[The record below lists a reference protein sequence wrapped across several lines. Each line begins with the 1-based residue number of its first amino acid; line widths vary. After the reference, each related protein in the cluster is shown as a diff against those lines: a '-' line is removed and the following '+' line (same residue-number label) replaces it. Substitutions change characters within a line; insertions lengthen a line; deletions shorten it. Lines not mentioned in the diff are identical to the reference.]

1 MLIST
6 PVLVSGQ
13 WGAAADDQH
22 QQPGKVK
29 VQAFQS
35 YPCFALCVRQMINIK
50 LHITTISHHT
60 DKSENIR
67 QQQFWISF
75 FCLGSC
81 AVCQGRKQNKFQNSP
96 FSNNNSHLPQSSNNV
111 FICLTYEIKFSQLQH
126 VFVQIMR
133 CIFPNY
139 KIYLSKSSNK
149 STHLSLETCPM

>member
-1 MLIST
+1 M
-6 PVLVSGQ
+6 LVSGQ

-50 LHITTISHHT
+50 LHITTILHHT

-75 FCLGSC
+75 LCLVLC
-81 AVCQGRKQNKFQNSP
+81 AREENKINFKILLSQTITVTCLSP
-96 FSNNNSHLPQSSNNV
+96 P
-111 FICLTYEIKFSQLQH
+111 
-126 VFVQIMR
+126 IM
-133 CIFPNY
+133 Y
-139 KIYLSKSSNK
+139 SYV
-149 STHLSLETCPM
+149 